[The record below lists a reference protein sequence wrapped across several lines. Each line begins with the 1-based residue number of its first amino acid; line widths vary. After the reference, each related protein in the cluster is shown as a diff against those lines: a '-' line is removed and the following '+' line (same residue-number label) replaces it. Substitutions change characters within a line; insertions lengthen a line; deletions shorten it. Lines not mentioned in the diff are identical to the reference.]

1 MGDQIGQIVNG
12 KLIFIPFD
20 EFERVRKSNIS
31 YLNKLE
37 VISSLS
43 RINVLYMIA
52 NAGSGHLGSSFS
64 SMEIMTLFVSKMN
77 TQEKKSNMPV
87 FFSSKGHDAPALYS
101 VMIASGLIEFSMI
114 HKLRRLNGL
123 PGHPDVLTPG
133 IVTNTGSL
141 GMGVSKAKGMIFA
154 DRQNKIKKNYYV
166 LMGDGELQEGQ
177 FWESLI
183 SAKNYEMGELTVVID
198 HNKLQSDSFVSNV
211 SDLGDLEAKLKAFGW
226 KVFRIDGN
234 DMASLINAIDEADKI
249 CDIPKVIIA
258 DTVKGKGVTF
268 MEHTSL
274 DSDVDY
280 YKFHSGAPNEDNY
293 KLAVSELLDKAEHQF
308 KTLGLEN
315 LNYDFVTRPTI
326 TITESVKSNKL
337 VNAYSET
344 LIKEAEKNSKIL
356 ALDADLI
363 LDTGLIQFKEKFPDR
378 FIECGIA
385 EQDMVSIAGGIAL
398 KGFLPIVHSFSC
410 FLSSRPNEQIY
421 NNSTE
426 RTKVIYVGSLAG
438 LIPAGPGHSHQAV
451 RDIASV
457 SSCPNLIMFEPC
469 CEEETKKGV
478 EWAINKSSTSVYI
491 RLVSVPVTLPFKW
504 NMTNL
509 IPGVGSF
516 LRNGTEVLIISY
528 GPLMLKHAFEVAEK
542 LEAEKGISVAV
553 LNHPWL
559 NYFDINYLSEI
570 INKFQYIFT
579 IDNHYYEGG
588 IGQKINALLTNRNS
602 KVSIK
607 NIFINGIP
615 VSGQIDEVL
624 EFHKLDTLSISHMIL
639 QDYNHESSK

>member
-77 TQEKKSNMPV
+77 TQEKKSNTPV

-166 LMGDGELQEGQ
+166 LTGDGELQEGQ

-183 SAKNYEMGELTVVID
+183 SAKNYEMGELTVIID

-249 CDIPKVIIA
+249 SNIPKVIIA

-293 KLAVSELLDKAEHQF
+293 KLAVSELLDKAENQF
-308 KTLGLEN
+308 KSQNGL
-315 LNYDFVTRPTI
+315 T
-326 TITESVKSNKL
+326 
-337 VNAYSET
+337 
-344 LIKEAEKNSKIL
+344 
-356 ALDADLI
+356 
-363 LDTGLIQFKEKFPDR
+363 Q
-378 FIECGIA
+378 
-385 EQDMVSIAGGIAL
+385 
-398 KGFLPIVHSFSC
+398 
-410 FLSSRPNEQIY
+410 
-421 NNSTE
+421 
-426 RTKVIYVGSLAG
+426 
-438 LIPAGPGHSHQAV
+438 
-451 RDIASV
+451 
-457 SSCPNLIMFEPC
+457 
-469 CEEETKKGV
+469 
-478 EWAINKSSTSVYI
+478 
-491 RLVSVPVTLPFKW
+491 
-504 NMTNL
+504 
-509 IPGVGSF
+509 
-516 LRNGTEVLIISY
+516 
-528 GPLMLKHAFEVAEK
+528 
-542 LEAEKGISVAV
+542 
-553 LNHPWL
+553 
-559 NYFDINYLSEI
+559 
-570 INKFQYIFT
+570 
-579 IDNHYYEGG
+579 
-588 IGQKINALLTNRNS
+588 
-602 KVSIK
+602 
-607 NIFINGIP
+607 
-615 VSGQIDEVL
+615 
-624 EFHKLDTLSISHMIL
+624 
-639 QDYNHESSK
+639 